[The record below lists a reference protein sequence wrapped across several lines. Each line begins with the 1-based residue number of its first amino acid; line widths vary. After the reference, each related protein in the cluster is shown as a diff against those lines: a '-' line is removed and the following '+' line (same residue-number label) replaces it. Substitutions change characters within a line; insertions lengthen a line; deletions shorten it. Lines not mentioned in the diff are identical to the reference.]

1 MEPVVL
7 EIKNLTKSFGKYN
20 AVTNLSF
27 TIKSGEIVGLLG
39 PNGAGKTTTIYMLL
53 GLLTPTKGS
62 IYYFGKEFQKNREEI
77 MHKVNFSSTYL
88 GFPWKMSV
96 YNNLDILAR
105 LYNVENIKERIDQLL
120 EMFEIND
127 LRNQRYGDLSAG
139 QKTRVFLA
147 KAFINFP
154 KVLLLDEPTASLDPE
169 IAVKVRE
176 LLKRERG
183 KFKTSMLFTSHNM
196 AEVEEVCDRVIFIDH
211 GKIIAQDTPQAFAR
225 RVKKIKVRFLFES
238 NIRDIE
244 KICFE
249 NKWKITREDRFQ
261 SIEVKEKEISQLL
274 GLFAKENVEYSE
286 ISIDKPSL
294 EDYFLEVFNK

>member
-1 MEPVVL
+1 METVVL
-7 EIKNLTKSFGKYN
+7 EVKNLTKSFGKFK
-20 AVTNLSF
+20 AVSDLSF
-27 TIKSGEIVGLLG
+27 SIKSGEIVGLLG

-53 GLLTPTKGS
+53 GLMTPTKGE
-62 IYYFGKEFQKNREEI
+62 IFYFGKEFQKNREEI

-105 LYNVENIKERIDQLL
+105 LYNVENIRERIEQLL
-120 EMFEIND
+120 EMFEIQD
-127 LRNQRYGDLSAG
+127 LRNKRFGDLSAG

-211 GKIIAQDTPQAFAR
+211 GKIIAEDTPQAFAR
-225 RVKKIKVRFLFES
+225 KVKKIKVRFLFES
-238 NIRDIE
+238 DIKNID
-244 KICFE
+244 KICS
-249 NKWKITREDRFQ
+249 NHKWKVTSEDRFHF
-261 SIEVKEKEISQLL
+261 IEVKEKEISQLL
-274 GLFAKENVEYSE
+274 GIFAKENIEYSE
-286 ISIDKPSL
+286 ISIDKPTL
-294 EDYFLEVFNK
+294 ESYFLEVFNK